1 MSSPVIE
8 KGMAAH
14 LKARNRLKNMWLHDV
29 TNRLQIRRKALARDA
44 GLDESYDV
52 GTYPG
57 ESTTVIQGGPGMVK
71 TSLLT
76 AALMGLGGAG
86 VLGASQILDVLPSS
100 RVRPVAARPP
110 AVVAP
115 AEPAETEFDITVE
128 TVDGQLK
135 VTGVKEV
142 E

>member
-1 MSSPVIE
+1 MPSPVIE
-8 KGMAAH
+8 EGMSAH
-14 LKARNRLKNMWLHDV
+14 LKGRNRFLNMWMHDV
-29 TNRLQIRRKALARDA
+29 ANRLQIRRKALARDA

-76 AALMGLGGAG
+76 AGLMGLGGAG
-86 VLGASQILDVLPSS
+86 VLAASNFLNAIPSS
-100 RVRPVAARPP
+100 QSRPVDVQPP
-110 AVVAP
+110 AVVA
-115 AEPAETEFDITVE
+115 PAETEFDITVE

>member
-1 MSSPVIE
+1 MPSPVIE
-8 KGMAAH
+8 EGMSAH
-14 LKARNRLKNMWLHDV
+14 LKGRNRFLNMWMHDV
-29 TNRLQIRRKALARDA
+29 ANRLQIRRKALARDA

-57 ESTTVIQGGPGMVK
+57 ETTTVIQGGPGMVK

-86 VLGASQILDVLPSS
+86 VLGASNFLNAISS
-100 RVRPVAARPP
+100 SQSRPVDVQPP

-115 AEPAETEFDITVE
+115 VEPAETEFDITVE

>member
-1 MSSPVIE
+1 MPSPVIE
-8 KGMAAH
+8 EGMSAH
-14 LKARNRLKNMWLHDV
+14 LKGRNRFLNMWMHDV
-29 TNRLQIRRKALARDA
+29 ANRLQIRRKALARDA

-86 VLGASQILDVLPSS
+86 VLGASQLLDALPSS
-100 RVRPVAARPP
+100 RVRPVDARPP
-110 AVVAP
+110 AVVV
-115 AEPAETEFDITVE
+115 PAETEFDITVE